1 MDRRLKRQA
10 ALYMLIT
17 LVDANNGSIEINGGA
32 IRRSFNDEDQVVKVE
47 QSDGT
52 IALAADMNFE
62 DLDGAVRKWI
72 ADNPREF
79 EAIRPKLNPKKMN
92 YMVN

>member
-1 MDRRLKRQA
+1 
-10 ALYMLIT
+10 MLIT
-17 LVDANNGSIEINGGA
+17 LVDANNGSIDINTGA
-32 IRRSFNDEDQVVKVE
+32 IRRSFNDENQVVRVE

-62 DLDGAVRKWI
+62 DLDEAVRKWI
-72 ADNPREF
+72 ADNPLEF
-79 EAIRPKLNPKKMN
+79 EAIRPMLNPKMTN

>member
-1 MDRRLKRQA
+1 
-10 ALYMLIT
+10 MLIT
-17 LVDANNGSIEINGGA
+17 LVDANNGSIDINSGA
-32 IRRSFNDEDQVVKVE
+32 IRRSFNDENQMVRVE

-62 DLDGAVRKWI
+62 DLDEAVRKWI
-72 ADNPREF
+72 SDNPRKF
-79 EAIRPKLNPKKMN
+79 EAIRPMLNPNMTN